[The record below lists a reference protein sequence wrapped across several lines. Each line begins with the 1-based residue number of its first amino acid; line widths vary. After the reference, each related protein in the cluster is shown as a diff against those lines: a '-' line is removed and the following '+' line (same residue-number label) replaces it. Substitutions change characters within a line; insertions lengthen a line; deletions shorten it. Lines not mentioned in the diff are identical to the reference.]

1 MTRLIII
8 LVLASLACGMQ
19 AVPTVTPVTINTDVP
34 YLHIAETVPTATNN
48 APRYYVTAPL
58 NVRAEAN
65 ADSQKLGH
73 LKVGTEVTVLVT
85 NLISGGGCKDGGWLA
100 ITAPEAGYICSLY
113 LEER

>member
-1 MTRLIII
+1 MTRLILI

-19 AVPTVTPVTINTDVP
+19 AVPTVIPVNTEVP
-34 YLHIAETVPTATNN
+34 QLNITETVPTATHN

-85 NLISGGGCKDGGWLA
+85 NLISGGGCKDGGWLE

-113 LEER
+113 LEELK